1 MAFQSIGDRLVQFNS
16 SISCDLFDAYNSFID
31 QKIRAE
37 SDEPSSRTFAPS
49 SMRCLRKSWFRLRGV
64 EKESDDKPDHELD
77 FSARLGECI
86 HQMMQANLKEM
97 FGQKWLSPSVY
108 IADQV
113 YEGNFPYSFTTSVD
127 GYETRVKIEDPP
139 IQFSVDG
146 LLRLSPNNIYLV
158 EIKTCEY
165 STLQSLTTAKAE
177 HIDQVKA
184 YCAILGLSHVL
195 FIYQDRQ
202 YGNIKCFEVNVTD
215 EDKSKVLKDME
226 IVMECVDYNLPP
238 ERLPRGDKWCTAS
251 MCPYYNKCKEWG

>member
-1 MAFQSIGDRLVQFNS
+1 MQFNS
-16 SISCDLFDAYNSFID
+16 STSCDLFDAYNNFID

-49 SMRCLRKSWFRLRGV
+49 SMRCLRKSWFRLRGT
-64 EKESDDKPDHELD
+64 EKEAAAKSDRELD
-77 FSARLGECI
+77 FSARLGECM

-97 FGQKWLSPSVY
+97 FGAKWISPSVY
-108 IADQV
+108 LNDAV
-113 YEGNFPYSFTTSVD
+113 YEGKFPYDYTTISD
-127 GYETRVKIEDPP
+127 GYETRVKITDPP

-146 LLRLSPNNIYLV
+146 LLCLGSNNIYLI

-165 STLQSLTTAKAE
+165 STFQSLTNAKDE

-184 YCAILGLSHVL
+184 YCAFLGLSHVL

-202 YGNIKCFEVNVTD
+202 YGNIKCFEVTVND
-215 EDKSKVLKDME
+215 NDKSKVLHDIK